1 MDSLKPFLGD
11 PTPSLQG
18 GYAQET
24 VSAPE
29 SLGFA
34 SEAAKT
40 NEKKSFFFSDVPCS
54 DTFQTLDTLD
64 SEFGACWRA

>member
-1 MDSLKPFLGD
+1 MDSLNPFLGD

-40 NEKKSFFFSDVPCS
+40 NEKNLSSFLMCLVLTHF
-54 DTFQTLDTLD
+54 
-64 SEFGACWRA
+64 RH